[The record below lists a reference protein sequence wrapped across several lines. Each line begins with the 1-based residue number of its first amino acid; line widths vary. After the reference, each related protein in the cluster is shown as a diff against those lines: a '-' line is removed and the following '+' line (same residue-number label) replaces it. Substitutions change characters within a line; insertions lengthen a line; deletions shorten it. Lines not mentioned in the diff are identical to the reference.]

1 MKKVI
6 PIFFATDDNYA
17 PFLVVCLKSLL
28 ANCSK
33 EYDYKFYV
41 LTTNLAQ
48 KYQDDLKAVVGD
60 SATIE
65 FVSLKNELDK
75 LQGMFHLRDYY
86 SKETYYR
93 FFIPDLFPQYEKV
106 LYLDCDTIILGDIAE
121 LYNTDISDYYVAAAP
136 EEVMATIKV
145 FGDYVEKALGVP
157 VEEYFNA
164 GILLIN
170 TKKFRKNQIA
180 EKFVDLLKHFT
191 FRVTQDEDYLNV
203 LCKGHSKILDLG
215 WNKTAYKNPAFD
227 DKNLKIIHYKI
238 NWKPWHYENT
248 LYEEYFWDFAKQT
261 QYYDMLMKMRDEY
274 SDERKQADY
283 DAYISLEQKAIE
295 DTNNPNFYDK
305 NYLNDDSKE
314 FFLVRYIKKMN
325 KIKEIRKLIGIRK

>member
-1 MKKVI
+1 MKKII

-157 VEEYFNA
+157 VKEYFNA

-215 WNKTAYKNPAFD
+215 WNKTAYKNPDFD

-261 QYYDMLMKMRDEY
+261 QYYDMLMKMRDDY

-305 NYLNDDSKE
+305 NYLNDDNKE

>member
-1 MKKVI
+1 MKKII

-48 KYQDDLKAVVGD
+48 KYQDDLKSVVGD

-157 VEEYFNA
+157 VKEYFNA

-215 WNKTAYKNPAFD
+215 WNKTAYKNPDFD

-261 QYYDMLMKMRDEY
+261 QYYDMLMKMRDDY

-305 NYLNDDSKE
+305 NYLNDDKKE

>member
-215 WNKTAYKNPAFD
+215 WNKTSYKNPDFD

-261 QYYDMLMKMRDEY
+261 QYYDMLMKMRDDY

>member
-1 MKKVI
+1 MKKII

-48 KYQDDLKAVVGD
+48 KYQDDLKSVVGD

-157 VEEYFNA
+157 VNEYFNA

-215 WNKTAYKNPAFD
+215 WNKTAYKNPDFD

-261 QYYDMLMKMRDEY
+261 QYYDMLMKMRDDY

-305 NYLNDDSKE
+305 NYLNDDKKE

>member
-215 WNKTAYKNPAFD
+215 WNKTAYKNPDFD

>member
-1 MKKVI
+1 MKKII

-215 WNKTAYKNPAFD
+215 WNKTAYKNPDFD

-248 LYEEYFWDFAKQT
+248 LYEEYVWDFAKQT
-261 QYYDMLMKMRDEY
+261 QYYDMLMKMRDDY